1 MHAWVIYDKVYHDV
15 TFISKFTCSATTF
28 YGLNKS
34 LIYQFENRHVSML
47 NTKNKQPKKQIKLL
61 KGLALKMQMQIESL
75 RYLADGLT
83 EN

>member
-1 MHAWVIYDKVYHDV
+1 
-15 TFISKFTCSATTF
+15 
-28 YGLNKS
+28 
-34 LIYQFENRHVSML
+34 ML
-47 NTKNKQPKKQIKLL
+47 FAKKNKQPKKQIKLL